1 MIKKINIALLRLVF
15 AMIPFW
21 MLATSLVSFGSLD
34 ASHIDLAFQNI
45 YSIYIRQFINLIM
58 FVIVLITL
66 IDCILL
72 RNKISLKKYQED
84 ICLFLDFVFDNLIF
98 FVIGSVIFAMSW
110 FVFHN
115 NAVNSLHI
123 FEEVVVE
130 VFMYA
135 LLFKAIKVF
144 IVKAIPYISSHNSI
158 EE

>member
-34 ASHIDLAFQNI
+34 ASHIDLAFQ
-45 YSIYIRQFINLIM
+45 SIYDTYIHNLINLMI
-58 FVIVLITL
+58 FIVMIITF

-72 RNKISLKKYQED
+72 RNKITLKKYKED

-115 NAVNSLHI
+115 DAVNSLHI